1 MAMAGA
7 LLLLSRLG
15 QDARERE
22 SEGKESEAMR
32 RAPAA
37 AGWLRLGGRRMG
49 QDGENGNRHVG
60 PTATWTWASAKP
72 PAKTIRWPKSD
83 GFDSW
88 VAKDTR
94 FCNSMAKTKPRPELN
109 G

>member
-1 MAMAGA
+1 MGA
-7 LLLLSRLG
+7 ARPVAQEADKMRWRLTRG
-15 QDARERE
+15 SHRHADA
-22 SEGKESEAMR
+22 
-32 RAPAA
+32 
-37 AGWLRLGGRRMG
+37 
-49 QDGENGNRHVG
+49 
-60 PTATWTWASAKP
+60 TSAKP